1 MLLSGSERSEPL
13 AESELRV
20 VVDSNS
26 VREVNTASPSNRGAF
41 VVVSNKAWYQE

>member
-20 VVDSNS
+20 VINSSS
-26 VREVNTASPSNRGAF
+26 VREVNTALFNNGGVFTVASDNA
-41 VVVSNKAWYQE
+41 